1 MTESQT
7 VPGLDVE
14 TSNGAGEGQF
24 DKRTAILDAA
34 TDVFAEYGFQD
45 ADVQVIAQRAGVGK
59 GTVYRHFVNKEQLFW
74 STTLASAQ
82 RWYSIAREVIN
93 SGDDPVTK
101 LKRMASERA
110 RFLEK
115 YPNDVEIIIL
125 QRAYFRGRI
134 PKPIEQYMREH
145 LFDPILLV
153 IDEGM
158 RKGLLEL
165 TQPKSFCFAYCSAL
179 HGAMSMHCFFEHE
192 VSLSEMTE
200 HTVNA
205 LLNGVLKK

>member
-7 VPGLDVE
+7 VSDLDVE
-14 TSNGAGEGQF
+14 VSNGTEGHF

-59 GTVYRHFVNKEQLFW
+59 GTVYRHFINKEQLFW
-74 STTLASAQ
+74 STTLASVQ
-82 RWYSIAREVIN
+82 RWYGIAHEVIN

-101 LKRMASERA
+101 LKRIASERA

-134 PKPIEQYMREH
+134 PKPVEQYMQEY
-145 LFDPILLV
+145 LFAPLLFV
-153 IDEGM
+153 INEGIQQ
-158 RKGLLEL
+158 GLLEL
-165 TQPKSFCFAYCSAL
+165 TQPKLFCFAYCSAL
-179 HGAMSMHCFFEHE
+179 YGTMATHCFFEHE